1 LYRLRVRALS
11 VQSAQIEGQFN
22 KNIPEGPTVT
32 ALVNSKAT
40 GYGGSTVA
48 SGASGMGN
56 RTPAPA
62 AAPAPVQAY
71 KIGDKGPAGGL
82 ICYDKGNYSDGWRY
96 LEAAPADTEK
106 TAVFFKHG
114 NFGSWGVN
122 RLDGNN
128 PLLYGMTNKGYREI
142 LSKPEIGYGK
152 QSSEFVLQSIITAS
166 EWDTAIQVCD
176 ELVVNGFDDWFLPSL
191 NELSQ
196 MYGNLARKGLGGFAR
211 EPYWSSTAYM
221 DTWALN
227 RACYVNFHDGDN
239 QQRMEMA
246 KTARVRA
253 MRQF

>member
-1 LYRLRVRALS
+1 VSNGKQQAAQGS
-11 VQSAQIEGQFN
+11 DPASAAEPP
-22 KNIPEGPTVT
+22 KSAV
-32 ALVNSKAT
+32 
-40 GYGGSTVA
+40 
-48 SGASGMGN
+48 
-56 RTPAPA
+56 
-62 AAPAPVQAY
+62 Y
-71 KIGDKGPAGGL
+71 KIGDIGPAGGF

-114 NFGSWGVN
+114 NFGTWMVA

-142 LSKPEIGYGK
+142 FSKPEIGYGK
-152 QSSEFVLQSIITAS
+152 QSSEYVLHAIITAA

-196 MYGNLARKGLGGFAR
+196 MYGNLARRGLGGFAR
-211 EPYWSSTAYM
+211 EPYWSSTAYS
-221 DTWALN
+221 DTFSLG
-227 RACYVNFHDGDN
+227 RACYVNFNDGDN
-239 QQRMEMA
+239 QKMMEMA